1 MPIVTSIGVNRS
13 NDTFYPIRIDR
24 SEFPWGL
31 YEERFPTMILI
42 DDARYYVSTDRLTLL
57 QDPLQER
64 IARGKKKCTIRSY
77 WKNWLDTT
85 NSPSIEENA
94 ESAIRYLNLARL
106 FTTADV
112 INCGG

>member
-42 DDARYYVSTDRLTLL
+42 DDYVSTDRLTLL

-64 IARGKKKCTIRSY
+64 IARGKKKMY
-77 WKNWLDTT
+77 NKVVL
-85 NSPSIEENA
+85 EK
-94 ESAIRYLNLARL
+94 LARYDE
-106 FTTADV
+106 FAEYREE
-112 INCGG
+112 C

>member
-1 MPIVTSIGVNRS
+1 
-13 NDTFYPIRIDR
+13 
-24 SEFPWGL
+24 
-31 YEERFPTMILI
+31 MILI
-42 DDARYYVSTDRLTLL
+42 GDATFRQDRLTLL

-64 IARGKKKCTIRSY
+64 IGGEKKKKKKKKCTIRSY

-85 NSPSIEENA
+85 NSPSIEKNA

>member
-1 MPIVTSIGVNRS
+1 
-13 NDTFYPIRIDR
+13 
-24 SEFPWGL
+24 
-31 YEERFPTMILI
+31 MILI
-42 DDARYYVSTDRLTLL
+42 GDATFRQDRLTLL

-64 IARGKKKCTIRSY
+64 IGGGKKKKKKKCTIRSY

-85 NSPSIEENA
+85 NSPSIEKNA